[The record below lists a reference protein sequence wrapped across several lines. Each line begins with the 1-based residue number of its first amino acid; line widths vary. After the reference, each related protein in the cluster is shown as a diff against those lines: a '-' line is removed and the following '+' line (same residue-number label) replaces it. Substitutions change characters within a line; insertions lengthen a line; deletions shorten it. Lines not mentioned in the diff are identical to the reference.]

1 VVQVEKDGRKM
12 MMGIVV
18 DSVAE
23 VLNITA
29 GDIEDTPNFGQGV
42 ATPYLL
48 GMAKVK
54 GKVKLLLDIDEVMT
68 SQELHGLEGMK
79 KSDAP
84 APQA

>member
-1 VVQVEKDGRKM
+1 
-12 MMGIVV
+12 VV

-29 GDIEDTPNFGQGV
+29 TDIEDTPNFGQGV

-68 SQELHGLEGMK
+68 SQELHGL
-79 KSDAP
+79 DVLN
-84 APQA
+84 